1 MEDEPQGKE
10 PKRATLGAGA
20 ETPVSL
26 ISRVGTMLLS
36 FNLPSLILNE
46 WGSTGYFGMSWTDV
60 ERAHVL
66 ESENLYPVFAVS
78 Y

>member
-1 MEDEPQGKE
+1 MKDEPQGKE

-20 ETPVSL
+20 ETSVSL

-36 FNLPSLILNE
+36 FNLPGSILNK
-46 WGSTGYFGMSWTDV
+46 WGSTEYFGMSWTDI
-60 ERAHVL
+60 ERARVL